1 MKYMKTYLVFL
12 QTNRC
17 VMAKKGAAATND
29 HYISTIIV
37 VNTIGDP
44 CLRKFHCCPSFFAVS
59 VWEIYLTRGIEHIL
73 AITLRKDGRS

>member
-1 MKYMKTYLVFL
+1 MKYMKTYLLFL

-37 VNTIGDP
+37 VNKIGDP
-44 CLRKFHCCPSFFAVS
+44 CLKKFHCSPSFPRCK
-59 VWEIYLTRGIEHIL
+59 YLGNIFKNKNFKPHQRY
-73 AITLRKDGRS
+73 